1 MNAEYVFLFVF
12 GIIVVMIGCMF
23 IGIGCYSLNTVGE
36 ASIVSGIG
44 IIATGVCIIVASCY
58 ANNSAKE
65 REALESEAVE
75 SYREGA
81 ELYINGEK
89 KDNINLKGVN
99 LDNYDIVIEKDKI
112 YLKEKQRKERKF

>member
-1 MNAEYVFLFVF
+1 MNTEYVFLFVI
-12 GIIVVMIGCMF
+12 GIIVVAIGCMF

-36 ASIVSGIG
+36 ASIVLGIG

-75 SYREGA
+75 SYKDGA
-81 ELYINGEK
+81 ALYINGDK
-89 KDNINLKGVN
+89 KDNIDLKGVN

-112 YLKEKQRKERKF
+112 YLKEK